1 MLLLTVLSSFYTRV
15 DFGRRE
21 KKSHRNSATFC
32 SCTSDTQEENISPF
46 SVHMKITFLCPFF
59 ANATHSLT
67 NLYLPWKRA
76 QGDDKKRKKKRS
88 YNRGGPRWGFP
99 SLFLPQRLA
108 ARTHLLCGE
117 RLLSLQSSRV
127 ANGGSR
133 KPTRSLQT
141 DHQAVFTHRRLIFKS
156 YSFAVSSTAALIS
169 INKEASSNNI
179 LQNFYMH

>member
-1 MLLLTVLSSFYTRV
+1 MLLLTILSSFYTRV

-76 QGDDKKRKKKRS
+76 QGDDKKKKKKKKLQQ
-88 YNRGGPRWGFP
+88 RGSAMGVSQP
-99 SLFLPQRLA
+99 
-108 ARTHLLCGE
+108 
-117 RLLSLQSSRV
+117 
-127 ANGGSR
+127 
-133 KPTRSLQT
+133 
-141 DHQAVFTHRRLIFKS
+141 VFTPTPRREDSSALWRAAPVASKQPRCQRRKS
-156 YSFAVSSTAALIS
+156 QTNPLTPNWPSGC
-169 INKEASSNNI
+169 
-179 LQNFYMH
+179 FYTP